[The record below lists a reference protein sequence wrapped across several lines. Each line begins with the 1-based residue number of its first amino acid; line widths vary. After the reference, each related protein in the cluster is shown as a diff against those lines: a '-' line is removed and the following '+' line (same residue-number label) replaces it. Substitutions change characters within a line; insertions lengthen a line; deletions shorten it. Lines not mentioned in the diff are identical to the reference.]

1 MSFSGNRERPKGHFM
16 FSLKPKDGGGYA
28 APSPSPQNNNLLKGG
43 IALSLVLILG
53 LGYSAYSTRTSL
65 EDRIGALEKQL
76 TDQADQ
82 MKTVKKHA
90 TDMDSDIAVVTKK
103 VGVTASDLDASRK
116 FAEKLK
122 ADQEK
127 SAQQFSTEL
136 ATKAST
142 NDVAAARDEANTKV
156 AQVQQ
161 VAETK
166 IGNV

>member
-1 MSFSGNRERPKGHFM
+1 M
-16 FSLKPKDGGGYA
+16 FSLKPKDGGGYT
-28 APSPSPQNNNLLKGG
+28 APPQPPQNTNPLQNANLLKGG

-53 LGYSAYSTRTSL
+53 LGLNAYWTRTSL

-76 TDQADQ
+76 TDQANQ
-82 MKTVKKHA
+82 MNTVKKHA

-103 VGVTASDLDASRK
+103 IGVTSSDLDASRK
-116 FAEKLK
+116 FAEKLR
-122 ADQEK
+122 AEQEK
-127 SAQQFSTEL
+127 SEQQFNTEL

-142 NDVAAARDEANTKV
+142 NDVALAREEANTKV

-166 IGNV
+166 IGS